1 MTLNL
6 SEECTNEFEFD
17 CKEVAFQ
24 VMNAV
29 LDSEK
34 CPYEATVDLTL
45 TTDSEIH
52 EINLQQRGIDR
63 ATDVLS
69 FPMTQFPVPGEFD
82 FLEEE
87 GMDSFDPD
95 SGELMLG
102 DIVISVDHVNAQAA
116 EYGHSQLRE
125 FAFLVAHSMYHLIG
139 YDHMTKPEAKIME
152 QKQKDI
158 LNLLHIN
165 RD

>member
-45 TTDSEIH
+45 TTDSESMRLICS
-52 EINLQQRGIDR
+52 R
-63 ATDVLS
+63 
-69 FPMTQFPVPGEFD
+69 
-82 FLEEE
+82 
-87 GMDSFDPD
+87 
-95 SGELMLG
+95 GELTGLP
-102 DIVISVDHVNAQAA
+102 
-116 EYGHSQLRE
+116 
-125 FAFLVAHSMYHLIG
+125 MYCHF
-139 YDHMTKPEAKIME
+139 
-152 QKQKDI
+152 Q
-158 LNLLHIN
+158 
-165 RD
+165 